1 MRSHGESVGAW
12 LMSKDVDKVNHLP
25 TSSYD
30 RHLFPD
36 APLDNK
42 RALEEKEN
50 LRKHILVNRSVEE
63 NKYRGEIFHMINLQ
77 QALQEPTGTAA
88 SNSESNNDIMSIS
101 RAPTTTIRSFEV
113 ESDEVDFSKPGP
125 TPWITDYQVKG
136 MQRSMRVER
145 SEMINILKL
154 ELFDPP
160 TKAKESRAQRDRRAT
175 RGNDNYS
182 DDSSSSCYRGG
193 RHRDTAPTDLS
204 SSEEVNSTYAG
215 RFKGSGRRDTVSAA
229 WSSDDSSSG
238 SYRGSRHRDTYGKPS
253 VRPKLR
259 YAPGNAMVQYDQT
272 YGISKDDR
280 DLIRSFA
287 KVLISNDHTMKT
299 EGGVACD
306 RKHGS
311 TKAIV
316 DSGAMRSV
324 VNNVDLLSLGTYKLL
339 PKGSARISGIVGD
352 KDLSMTGEGNLLS
365 PFGSIRAYHNAEVT
379 ANILSFRDLLQI
391 YFVRIVDQN
400 LPTESLLCT
409 NRTNASLPSLSIPVD
424 PVTGYWVY
432 DFNQPPSTSKGGIRL
447 NSILT
452 GEIRRDDVWSGIPV
466 RNRERIEKVRHLHMS
481 LSYPSL
487 QAMRRLIG
495 LRGQYG
501 LTQADIDLYE
511 EIHNSECLGC
521 GLGKSKA
528 EAASTSDRPPTT
540 KVGEIVHADVAYITA
555 PDSQSLYLI
564 TKDDF
569 SGYNVTVPLRSRKA
583 EIIAD
588 AIVEVNNVYRSY
600 GRSIGKLRTD
610 NEASFTSNTFRRR
623 LDDLDIRYE
632 YATANRHARKAERVI
647 QQIKRGFTATLAGLN
662 YRLPS
667 SLYDE
672 LMIYVT
678 MSINLL
684 TNDNNPTYS
693 AREIFTGCAASFH
706 DYHRVE
712 FGQLVATHKILRRHD
727 VDLRADLGIIVNRD
741 MRSLGAAC
749 ILDLE
754 SREIRSRH
762 DYKPMA
768 WTGEHLRRLYQISEP
783 SGVRRG
789 DEKVTFGIKDG
800 EREILIE
807 DFENDRLQDGDSTTS
822 IVIKPTVQSNLPV
835 PLGTDKPTVQFGQ
848 NSPEEEE
855 QPMDPDLSTM
865 QTDNNS
871 LRERRM
877 GGGHHDKPQESME
890 TEEDIFIKSRTD
902 NSAKSQL
909 EPDESPMEVHKALRT
924 SGRIRKAPDR
934 YTINHSFGPPANG
947 SSFDVLEEV
956 VKILNLS
963 IAKSNREHGVD
974 TTMEAV
980 MQEVNQL
987 IEQKVWLYRDPE
999 QWGGH
1004 VLPSSL
1010 FLKAKFSGDGVFE
1023 KLKARLVAHGNHQIL
1038 EEVFGADSSSPTI
1051 NIAVVNMM
1059 VAMVAKQR
1067 LVMRAIDIKGAYLNA
1082 TLPKVE
1088 VMRLNRD
1095 IANIMVKS
1103 DPSLEKYVRRD
1114 GSIHVELQKAL
1125 YGLKTAGKEWYLLLS
1140 SKLESWG
1147 YMRSVYEPCLFTKG
1161 STKIAVY
1168 VDDLLVIDEDPK
1180 KIDDLQ
1186 DLLRKEFRDITV
1198 KAGDKIS
1205 FLGMTIAK
1213 TINGDCVIGQQAYA
1227 HEISQAYVTNST
1239 SKRAPKSPANRN
1251 TRSYNPKCEPCDPG
1265 TYRSEVMKFL
1275 YLATRTRPDLL
1286 YATAVLASRANNP
1299 TVDDFNKL
1307 SRMAQHV
1314 HATSGD
1320 TIRFSHE
1327 GNFEITGF
1335 ADASFASHSDAKGHS
1350 GYAIFIDDISAAI
1363 ACKSIKQRSVAHS
1376 SMEAELIALHD
1387 MLRHILWVRDV
1398 ADELNIR
1405 KKKSDP
1411 IRIAQDN
1418 VPAINA
1424 VTSDMGSL
1432 QGRSKFID
1440 RRLFTVHEYIANG
1453 QIEVYHCGTDDMVA
1467 DLLTKSII
1475 GQRAHRFKVILMGG
1489 ANE

>member
-1 MRSHGESVGAW
+1 M
-12 LMSKDVDKVNHLP
+12 DTDIDKVNHLP
-25 TSSYD
+25 KSSYD

-36 APLDNK
+36 APLDDI
-42 RALEEKEN
+42 RATEEREN
-50 LRKHILVNRSVEE
+50 LRKYISGNRSVAE
-63 NKYRGEIFHMINLQ
+63 NKYRTEILHMMEFQ
-77 QALQEPTGTAA
+77 QALKEPTETVI
-88 SNSESNNDIMSIS
+88 SNSEPNDNSIS
-101 RAPTTTIRSFEV
+101 RSRVLTVRTRDPDAQR
-113 ESDEVDFSKPGP
+113 DAVDFSKPGK
-125 TPWITDYQVKG
+125 TPWITEYHVKG
-136 MQRSMRVER
+136 MQRSMRVES
-145 SEMINILKL
+145 SELINILKL
-154 ELFDPP
+154 ELFAPP
-160 TKAKESRAQRDRRAT
+160 TKAKESRAQRDRRAAS
-175 RGNDNYS
+175 RKLGMDNNDT
-182 DDSSSSCYRGG
+182 DDDPHSNRYRGSG
-193 RHRDTAPTDLS
+193 HRGTA
-204 SSEEVNSTYAG
+204 
-215 RFKGSGRRDTVSAA
+215 SAVL
-229 WSSDDSSSG
+229 SSDDSSSG
-238 SYRGSRHRDTYGKPS
+238 SHRGGGHRDTASADLSSSEEYDDSHSDRYRGSSRRGTVPAVLRKDKQKRHHISKDG
-253 VRPKLR
+253 
-259 YAPGNAMVQYDQT
+259 D
-272 YGISKDDR
+272 SKDDR

-287 KVLISNDHTMKT
+287 EVLISNDHTMKT
-299 EGGVACD
+299 EGGVAYD

-339 PKGSARISGIVGD
+339 PKGAARICGIVGD
-352 KDLSMTGEGNLLS
+352 KELSMTGEGNLLA
-365 PFGSIRAYHNAEVT
+365 PFGNIRAYHNTQVT

-400 LPTESLLCT
+400 LPTESLLCI
-409 NRTNASLPSLSIPVD
+409 NRTDTSLPPLSIPVD

-432 DFNQPPSTSKGGIRL
+432 DFNQPLVTNKGSTRP

-452 GEIRRDDVWSGIPV
+452 GNLRRDDVWSGIPV
-466 RNRERIEKVRHLHMS
+466 RNRERIEKVRHLHKS

-528 EAASTSDRPPTT
+528 EAASSSDRPPTT
-540 KVGEIVHADVAYITA
+540 KVGEVVHADVAYITA
-555 PDSQSLYLI
+555 PDSSRLYLI

-569 SGYNVTVPLRSRKA
+569 SGYNVTVPLKSRKA
-583 EIIAD
+583 DVIVN
-588 AIVEVNNVYRSY
+588 AIDEVNSVYRSY
-600 GRSIGKLRTD
+600 GRSIAKLRTD
-610 NEASFTSNTFRRR
+610 NEASFTSKFFRRR
-623 LDDLDIRYE
+623 LDELDIRYE

-684 TNDNNPTYS
+684 TNDNSPTYS
-693 AREIFTGCAASFH
+693 AREIFTGCASSFH
-706 DYHRVE
+706 DYHRVQ
-712 FGQLVATHKILRRHD
+712 FGQLVATHKVLRAHD
-727 VDLRADLGIIVNRD
+727 TDLRADLGVIVNRD

-749 ILDLE
+749 ILDLN

-762 DYKPMA
+762 DYKPIS
-768 WTGEHLRRLYQISEP
+768 WTSENLRRLYVIAEP
-783 SGVRRG
+783 TGIRRG
-789 DEKVTFGIKDG
+789 DEKVTFGLVDD
-800 EREILIE
+800 ERDIPIEEI
-807 DFENDRLQDGDSTTS
+807 ENELLREEME
-822 IVIKPTVQSNLPV
+822 
-835 PLGTDKPTVQFGQ
+835 TDT
-848 NSPEEEE
+848 
-855 QPMDPDLSTM
+855 
-865 QTDNNS
+865 NNS
-871 LRERRM
+871 GEKRS
-877 GGGHHDKPQESME
+877 GGGHPDQPQEDME
-890 TEEDIFIKSRTD
+890 SAEDISIEPTVEK
-902 NSAKSQL
+902 SAKSQKV
-909 EPDESPMEVHKALRT
+909 PNESQMEVDKAHRT
-924 SGRIRKAPDR
+924 SGRTRKAPNR
-934 YTINHSFGPPANG
+934 YAINTSFGPPANG

-956 VKILNLS
+956 ARILNLS
-963 IAKSNREHGVD
+963 IKKSNREFGAV

-987 IEQKVWLYRDPE
+987 IEQKVWVYRDPG
-999 QWGGH
+999 QHGGH

-1010 FLKAKFSGDGVFE
+1010 FLKAKFDGEGIFE

-1038 EEVFGADSSSPTI
+1038 DEVFGVDSSSPTI

-1059 VAMVAKQR
+1059 VAMAAKQH

-1095 IANIMVKS
+1095 IADIMVQS
-1103 DPSLEKYVRRD
+1103 DPSLVKYVRKD
-1114 GSIHVELQKAL
+1114 GSIHVDLQKAL
-1125 YGLKTAGKEWYLLLS
+1125 YGLKTAGKEWYRLLCT
-1140 SKLESWG
+1140 KLESWG
-1147 YMRSVYEPCLFTKG
+1147 YIRSANEPCLFIKG

-1168 VDDLLVIDEDPK
+1168 VDDLLVIDADPK

-1186 DLLRKEFRDITV
+1186 DLLRNEFKDITV
-1198 KAGDKIS
+1198 KAGAKIP
-1205 FLGMTIAK
+1205 FLGMTIERTTK
-1213 TINGDCVIGQQAYA
+1213 GDYVIGQKVYA
-1227 HEISQAYVTNST
+1227 TEISQAYVANST
-1239 SKRAPKSPANRN
+1239 STRTPKSPANRN
-1251 TRSYNPKCEPCDPG
+1251 TSSYNSKSEPFDPV

-1286 YATAVLASRANNP
+1286 FTTAVLASRANNP
-1299 TVDDFNKL
+1299 SVDDFHKL
-1307 SRMAQHV
+1307 SRMAQYV

-1320 TIRFSHE
+1320 TIRFSKE
-1327 GNFEITGF
+1327 GDFEITGF
-1335 ADASFASHSDAKGHS
+1335 ADASFASHPDAKGHS
-1350 GYAIFIDDISAAI
+1350 GYAIFIDNVSAAI

-1398 ADELNIR
+1398 ADELYIR

-1411 IRIAQDN
+1411 IKIAQDN
-1418 VPAINA
+1418 IPAINA

-1453 QIEVYHCGTDDMVA
+1453 QIEVYHCRTDDMVA

-1475 GQRAHRFKVILMGG
+1475 GQRARRFKVILMGA

>member
-1 MRSHGESVGAW
+1 ME
-12 LMSKDVDKVNHLP
+12 KDIDKLNHLP
-25 TSSYD
+25 KSNYD

-36 APLDNK
+36 APLDDK
-42 RALEEKEN
+42 RATEERE
-50 LRKHILVNRSVEE
+50 ILCKNTPENRSVAE
-63 NKYRGEIFHMINLQ
+63 NRYRSEIFHMIEKQ
-77 QALQEPTGTAA
+77 QALCESKRWAL
-88 SNSESNNDIMSIS
+88 SESTETAPENIMSSAAIPS
-101 RAPTTTIRSFEV
+101 RSRTTNARVRKPDYQSEV
-113 ESDEVDFSKPGP
+113 VDFEQPGP
-125 TPWITDYQVKG
+125 TPWITNYRVKG
-136 MQRSMRVER
+136 MQRSMQVES
-145 SEMINILKL
+145 SELINILKL
-154 ELFDPP
+154 ELFAPP
-160 TKAKESRAQRDRRAT
+160 TKAKESQAQRYRRAARLRMESKGSDT
-175 RGNDNYS
+175 D
-182 DDSSSSCYRGG
+182 DDSHSS
-193 RHRDTAPTDLS
+193 
-204 SSEEVNSTYAG
+204 
-215 RFKGSGRRDTVSAA
+215 
-229 WSSDDSSSG
+229 SSDDSSTDRHRGSG
-238 SYRGSRHRDTYGKPS
+238 RRTAASPVALSSEEYDDNSHSSSSDDSSTDRHRGSGRRTVASPVALSSEKYDDDTHSRSNYRGA
-253 VRPKLR
+253 LR
-259 YAPGNAMVQYDQT
+259 TEKSKQYN
-272 YGISKDDR
+272 ISKDDR

-287 KVLISNDHTMKT
+287 AVLISNDHTMKIV
-299 EGGVACD
+299 GDVAHD
-306 RKHGS
+306 RKPGS
-311 TKAIV
+311 SKVII

-324 VNNVDLLSLGTYKLL
+324 VNNVDLLSLGSYNLL
-339 PKGSARISGIVGD
+339 PKGAARICGIVGNN
-352 KDLSMTGEGNLLS
+352 DLSMTGEGNLLA
-365 PFGSIRAYHNAEVT
+365 PFGSIRAFHNAQVT

-400 LPTESLLCT
+400 LPTESLLCI
-409 NRTNASLPSLSIPVD
+409 NRTNASLPSLSIPLD

-432 DFNQPPSTSKGGIRL
+432 DFNQPPVASRGSHRP

-452 GEIRRDDVWSGIPV
+452 GVVRRDDVWSGIPV
-466 RNRERIEKVRHLHMS
+466 RNRERIEMVRHLHKS

-528 EAASTSDRPPTT
+528 EAASSSDRPPTT
-540 KVGEIVHADVAYITA
+540 SVGETVHADIAYITA
-555 PDSQSLYLI
+555 PESHSLYLI

-583 EIIAD
+583 EVIAD
-588 AIVEVNNVYRSY
+588 AITEVNNVYRSY
-600 GRSIGKLRTD
+600 GRSIAKLRTD
-610 NEASFTSNTFRRR
+610 NEASFTSNALRRR
-623 LDDLDIRYE
+623 LDELDIRYE

-647 QQIKRGFTATLAGLN
+647 QQIKRGFTATLAGLS

-678 MSINLL
+678 MSTNLL
-684 TNDNNPTYS
+684 TNENSPTYS

-712 FGQLVATHKILRRHD
+712 FGQLVATHKVLRQHD
-727 VDLRADLGIIVNRD
+727 IDLRADLGVIVNRD

-749 ILDLE
+749 ILDLG

-768 WTGEHLRRLYQISEP
+768 WTSEHLRRLYQISEP
-783 SGVRRG
+783 LGIKRG
-789 DEKVTFGIKDG
+789 DESVSFGLVDG
-800 EREILIE
+800 MSEIPIDEIERDLRQEETEHLPN
-807 DFENDRLQDGDSTTS
+807 FND
-822 IVIKPTVQSNLPV
+822 P
-835 PLGTDKPTVQFGQ
+835 
-848 NSPEEEE
+848 
-855 QPMDPDLSTM
+855 STM
-865 QTDNNS
+865 ETNNNDLGGKKS
-871 LRERRM
+871 
-877 GGGHHDKPQESME
+877 GGGHPDRPQED
-890 TEEDIFIKSRTD
+890 TESENDIPIEPTP
-902 NSAKSQL
+902 NGAASQRAP
-909 EPDESPMEVHKALRT
+909 EVSPMEVDKAHRT
-924 SGRIRKAPDR
+924 SGRTRKVPDR
-934 YTINHSFGPPANG
+934 YAVNHTFSPPANG

-956 VKILNLS
+956 VRILNLS
-963 IAKSNREHGVD
+963 IAKSNKEFGVE

-987 IEQKVWLYRDPE
+987 IEQRVWLYRDPG

-1010 FLKAKFSGDGVFE
+1010 FLKAKFDGDGIFE

-1038 EEVFGADSSSPTI
+1038 DEVFGMDSSSPTI

-1059 VAMVAKQR
+1059 VAMAAKQR

-1095 IANIMVKS
+1095 IADIMVKS
-1103 DPSLEKYVRRD
+1103 DPSLRKFVRRD

-1125 YGLKTAGKEWYLLLS
+1125 YGLKTAGKEWYRLLS
-1140 SKLESWG
+1140 STLEKWG
-1147 YMRSVYEPCLFTKG
+1147 YKRSVNEPCLFIKG

-1168 VDDLLVIDEDPK
+1168 VDDLLVIDADTR
-1180 KIDDLQ
+1180 KIDELQ
-1186 DLLRKEFRDITV
+1186 DLLRKEFKDITV
-1198 KAGDKIS
+1198 KAGTKIT
-1205 FLGMTIAK
+1205 FLGMTIERTTK
-1213 TINGDCVIGQQAYA
+1213 GDYVIGQHAYA
-1227 HEISQAYVTNST
+1227 TEISQTYANSSSART
-1239 SKRAPKSPANRN
+1239 PKSPANRN
-1251 TRSYNPKCEPCDPG
+1251 TSSYNSKSESFDPA

-1299 TVDDFNKL
+1299 SVDDFNKL
-1307 SRMAQHV
+1307 SRMAQYV

-1320 TIRFSHE
+1320 TIRFSKE
-1327 GNFEITGF
+1327 GEFVITGF
-1335 ADASFASHSDAKGHS
+1335 ADASFASHPDAKGHT
-1350 GYAIFIDDISAAI
+1350 GYAIFIDDVSAAV

-1387 MLRHILWVRDV
+1387 MLRHILWVRDI
-1398 ADELNIR
+1398 ANELDIR
-1405 KKKSDP
+1405 KNKSDP
-1411 IRIAQDN
+1411 IKIAQDN

-1440 RRLFTVHEYIANG
+1440 RRLFTIHEYIADG
-1453 QIEVYHCGTDDMVA
+1453 QIEVYHCRTDDMVA

-1475 GQRAHRFKVILMGG
+1475 GQRARRFKVMLMGT